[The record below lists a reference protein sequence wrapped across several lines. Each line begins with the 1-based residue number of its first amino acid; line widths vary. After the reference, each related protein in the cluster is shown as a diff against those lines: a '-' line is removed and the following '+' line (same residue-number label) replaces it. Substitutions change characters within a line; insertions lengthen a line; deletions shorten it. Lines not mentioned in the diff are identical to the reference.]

1 VNAWAFPAWKAPAG
15 SRLKTPTYVNWHFK
29 GLALPERRTHQQE
42 EGVMGTE
49 NFLFR
54 DLILSPVLS
63 ATALG
68 DLPY

>member
-1 VNAWAFPAWKAPAG
+1 MGISGLESAG
-15 SRLKTPTYVNWHFK
+15 RFAAENPTYVNWHFK